1 MIVAP
6 LVAFRSAGKLFKKPT
21 FLYGLPA
28 TGVPVTRSSIQR
40 ACVETFVTL
49 AGA

>member
-6 LVAFRSAGKLFKKPT
+6 LVAFRSAGKLFKRPT

-28 TGVPVTRSSIQR
+28 TGYTLFHPASLRGDAAPV
-40 ACVETFVTL
+40 L
-49 AGA
+49 